1 MDNISKRE
9 KEKIQKENEII
20 NAAEELFCLNGF
32 ENTSMNDLAKK
43 VEYTKRTIY
52 KYFTCKED
60 LFFAV
65 LLKSYTN
72 MVNSI
77 SSSINVNSTGFE
89 KIKSFYHSFNNFSSE
104 NQNLVKLMSMIGI
117 AKHKNEETDM
127 PYKTKFYEFNKKLFS
142 EIYKLFEK
150 GKADKSI
157 SENYET
163 SKLVFSSI
171 FTMTGFFLMLSTC
184 GDSFTDSFNLDRNDF
199 VEFTIDLLTNSFK
212 N

>member
-20 NAAEELFCLNGF
+20 DAAEELFCLNSF

-72 MVNSI
+72 MFNSI
-77 SSSINVNSTGFE
+77 SSSIETHSTGFE

-104 NQNLVKLMSMIGI
+104 NVNLVKLMGMIGT
-117 AKHKNEETDM
+117 AKHENEETDM

-142 EIYKLFEK
+142 EIYKLFEE

-157 SENYET
+157 SDNFET

-171 FTMTGFFLMLSTC
+171 FTMTGFFLMLSAS
-184 GDSFTDSFNLDRNDF
+184 GNSFIESFNLDKNDF
-199 VEFTIDLLTNSFK
+199 VEFTIDMLTNSFK
-212 N
+212 S

>member
-20 NAAEELFCLNGF
+20 DTAEQLFCLNGF

-72 MVNSI
+72 MINSI
-77 SSSINVNSTGFE
+77 SSSIDTNSTGFE

-104 NQNLVKLMSMIGI
+104 NQNLVKLMGMIGI
-117 AKHKNEETDM
+117 AKHKTEETDM

-142 EIYKLFEK
+142 EIYKLFEE

-157 SENYET
+157 SENYDT

-171 FTMTGFFLMLSTC
+171 FTMTGFFLMLSTS
-184 GDSFTDSFNLDRNDF
+184 GDSFTESFNLDKNDF
-199 VEFTIDLLTNSFK
+199 VDFTIDLLTSSFK
-212 N
+212 S